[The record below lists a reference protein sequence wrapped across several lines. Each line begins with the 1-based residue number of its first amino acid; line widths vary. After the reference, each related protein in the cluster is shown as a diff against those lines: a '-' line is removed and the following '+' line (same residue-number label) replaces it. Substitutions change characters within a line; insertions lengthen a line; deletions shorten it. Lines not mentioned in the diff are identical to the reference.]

1 MAKHK
6 IGAEIV
12 LEGEKAY
19 RQAMKEIKS
28 AHTELRSEMK
38 LAEASFKGQ
47 QNSLDALQKKHEILS
62 KQVEVQADKV
72 KILEKAVAD
81 SAEKEEKAAEKV
93 NSLSKALSDAEKEMS
108 EMEQNSDS
116 TAESIK
122 EQSEKIAELK
132 ERLKT
137 AADGYSKAQDKTVS
151 YQTSLNFAQATLE
164 DMNSELNSTEAH
176 LREAEQSTDKC
187 ATSIDEYGR
196 EVTEASDK
204 TSVFGDVLKANLL
217 SSAILEGIKRL
228 AEGIK
233 DIALS
238 AIDSGSSFE
247 AGMSQVQAVSGASGN
262 ELERLK
268 NKAKEMG
275 AQTKFSATESAEA
288 LNYMAMAGW
297 KTEDML
303 GGLSG
308 IMNLA
313 AASGEDLAT
322 TSDIVTDALT
332 AFGMSAEEST
342 HFADILAA
350 ASSNANTNV
359 SMMGETFKYVAP
371 VAGAMGYSAED
382 AAVAIGLM
390 ANSSIKG
397 SQAGTSLRSI
407 LTRLAKPTND
417 SEMAM
422 KALGL
427 SITDNAGRMKPL
439 NEVILDMRDAFAGLS
454 ENQKASYAAMLGG
467 QEAMSGLLA
476 IVNASDADF
485 EKLSNAIAGCNGA
498 AEQMAGIMQDNL
510 KGKITLL
517 QSALEGL
524 GISAYEIFDDELK
537 ASVESAADAVGRL
550 QRSMDNGD
558 LGASMRKFSK
568 SLGELIEDAIDFG
581 EDALP
586 VVIDGFAWILDNSDM
601 IISGVAG
608 ITAAHLTMKTVVP
621 AIEMASAAW
630 KTYKTTSDMAAAAQQ
645 ALNIAM
651 SSNTVG
657 LLVTAITGV
666 TAAVG
671 TYILM
676 NKDNLVAIDE
686 TTEKTRE
693 LVEETS
699 ALNDAYIESA
709 EGRRNAKNEME
720 AGATVCRN
728 LADELEYLQNKTSLT
743 ASEQARQN
751 AIIGQLNKAMPE
763 LNLCIDEQT
772 GKLNMSTKALS
783 DNIEAL
789 MRQGKIREAQ
799 EDLVKIEEELY
810 EADKQ
815 RIKLKQQEEEQL
827 KRVEKAQ
834 REYNERLAEAKERY
848 GEYAEAYG
856 TAGGAMMAPLKKAL
870 NDAQSAY
877 DDLESE
883 INAIDATMEEFSNE
897 YAETTK
903 YIKVTEAIDGLVS
916 AVQGLGDAAET
927 SGDQM
932 TWMSEEMQEAY
943 AEMYDNV
950 AGALDSQMDLF
961 SKFEEGTAVSA
972 EQVLANMQSQIDGV
986 TNWAENIDAL
996 AKRHID
1002 EGLLKTLSEM
1012 GPKGAGY
1019 VSAFVEMSD
1028 EQFEKANELYSNAMT
1043 LKTETVSEITQNWL
1057 DAGTDA
1063 VTGFSDGIIEGIEDV
1078 TKAGADVA
1086 QGVLD
1091 KMKETLDEHS
1101 PSRKTK
1107 EIAEEADAGLGQGFE
1122 SKKDYV
1128 LDIVEGIVSE
1138 VILTMQDG
1146 FRAPV
1151 FVDIGKGIMD
1161 DMASGIN
1168 SGKAGVIAAIS
1179 GAIGSIVESAKSELD
1194 TKADELSK
1202 YAEESAAE
1210 VERGAKGKGSSMGG
1224 SSKSM
1229 SAYSTS
1235 EAQMYLQS
1243 PKDIVRAA
1251 QSMQNAVL
1259 QGRDQS
1265 TGETIENL
1273 TVTVG
1278 FRDDFAEKLL
1288 DIVAKENDIYRKSTG
1303 EGRI

>member
-247 AGMSQVQAVSGASGN
+247 AGMSQVQAVSGASRN

-439 NEVILDMRDAFAGLS
+439 SEVILDMRDAFAGLS

-537 ASVESAADAVGRL
+537 MSVESATDAVGRL
-550 QRSMDNGD
+550 QRSMDSGD
-558 LGASMRKFSK
+558 LGASMRRFSK
-568 SLGELIEDAIDFG
+568 ELGELLDGAIDFG

-586 VVIDGFAWILDNSDM
+586 VVIDGLTWIMDNSE
-601 IISGVAG
+601 IVVSGIVG
-608 ITAAHLTMKTVVP
+608 ITAATKG
-621 AIEMASAAW
+621 
-630 KTYKTTSDMAAAAQQ
+630 AAAAQ
-645 ALNIAM
+645 AILNLVMDANPISMFAKAM
-651 SSNTVG
+651 IG
-657 LLVTAITGV
+657 L
-666 TAAVG
+666 TAALGAFVLLAD
-671 TYILM
+671 TSTAVL
-676 NKDNLVAIDE
+676 DE
-686 TTEKTRE
+686 NTQKTKE
-693 LVEETS
+693 LVEQSRE
-699 ALNDAYIESA
+699 LNDVYAQSVSDRAASRDGFE
-709 EGRRNAKNEME
+709 KE
-720 AGATVCRN
+720 AVVCRK
-728 LADELEYLQNKTSLT
+728 LADELSALQSKTELT
-743 ASEQARQN
+743 TQEQIRQQ
-751 AIIGQLNKAMPE
+751 AIVEQLNQAIPD
-763 LNLCIDEQT
+763 LNLAIDEQT
-772 GKLNMSTKALS
+772 GKLNMSTQELDKNV
-783 DNIEAL
+783 DAL
-789 MRQGKIREAQ
+789 MRQAKAEAARQDLVKIAEEQYEAEKQLAKLEEQREEQLKQVEKAQAEYNERMEQAADDALAYTATMESMGGAESTWAENVEQAKKAQ
-799 EDLVKIEEELY
+799 EDLEAEIKSTKETIAGFTEEY
-810 EADKQ
+810 QKTT
-815 RIKLKQQEEEQL
+815 
-827 KRVEKAQ
+827 
-834 REYNERLAEAKERY
+834 EYIRDTESIDIV
-848 GEYAEAYG
+848 
-856 TAGGAMMAPLKKAL
+856 TAAM
-870 NDAQSAY
+870 Q
-877 DDLESE
+877 
-883 INAIDATMEEFSNE
+883 
-897 YAETTK
+897 
-903 YIKVTEAIDGLVS
+903 V
-916 AVQGLGDAAET
+916 LGNAAET

-932 TWMSEEMQEAY
+932 IGMSEEMQEAY

-972 EQVLANMQSQIDGV
+972 EQILANMQSQIDGV
-986 TNWAENIDAL
+986 TSWAENMETL
-996 AKRHID
+996 ADRGVNQ
-1002 EGLLKTLSEM
+1002 GLLKTLSEM

-1019 VSAFVEMSD
+1019 VAAFVEMS
-1028 EQFEKANELYSNAMT
+1028 EEELAKANELYTDAMT
-1043 LKTETVSEITQNWL
+1043 LKAETTSEITQNWME
-1057 DAGTDA
+1057 AGTNA
-1063 VTGFSDGIIEGIEDV
+1063 VAGFSDGIIEGIEDV

-1086 QGVLD
+1086 QGALD

-1107 EIAEEADAGLGQGFE
+1107 EIAEDADAGLGLGFE

-1146 FRAPV
+1146 FKAPV

-1168 SGKAGVIAAIS
+1168 SGKDGVIAAIS
-1179 GAIGSIVESAKSELD
+1179 GAIGNIVESAKSELD

-1210 VERGAKGKGSSMGG
+1210 VERGAKGKGTSMGG

-1303 EGRI
+1303 KGRI